1 MIDRS
6 RMDRMLDAVREV
18 WEGQPDLDFAA
29 LMGMLSTHGLTW
41 GISDDDA
48 QDICM
53 TIATTYPGTL
63 SKVTGQYSVLLAN
76 NTTAVLTPERI
87 ALLRG
92 WQQPIWWCYTSLV
105 QAQVGSPLIVA
116 DREGIEHRLDA
127 IRRIEKTMLV
137 DDTNTRVIELADAS
151 VVLQR
156 GHQARHFVR
165 RRREVETNEYWVPQ
179 AWLPEKEKPLKLL
192 TKERHVVE
200 LPVITAIIL
209 G

>member
-29 LMGMLSTHGLTW
+29 LIGMLSTHGLTW

-53 TIATTYPGTL
+53 MIATTYPGAL

-137 DDTNTRVIELADAS
+137 DDTDTRVIELADAS

-192 TKERHVVE
+192 TKERNVIE

>member
-48 QDICM
+48 QDIYM

-92 WQQPIWWCYTSLV
+92 WQQPIWWCYASLV

-137 DDTNTRVIELADAS
+137 DDTDTRVIELADAS

-192 TKERHVVE
+192 TKERNVIE

>member
-92 WQQPIWWCYTSLV
+92 WQQPIWWCYASLV

-137 DDTNTRVIELADAS
+137 DDTDTRVIELADAPWS
-151 VVLQR
+151 FKEAIKRVILCVGVVR
-156 GHQARHFVR
+156 WRPMNIGSR
-165 RRREVETNEYWVPQ
+165 RRGC
-179 AWLPEKEKPLKLL
+179 LKR
-192 TKERHVVE
+192 KNR
-200 LPVITAIIL
+200 
-209 G
+209 

>member
-53 TIATTYPGTL
+53 TIATTYPGKL

-137 DDTNTRVIELADAS
+137 DDTDTRVIELADAS

-192 TKERHVVE
+192 TKERNVIE